1 LEIYNKNKVNYKVLS
16 KYISDDNII
25 NYINEYIN
33 YSLKEINAAI
43 IIQKKFKKSIIYKNY
58 KSVELLTDRFM
69 RDNVELLAHLLT
81 RTFNRLSSDY

>member
-1 LEIYNKNKVNYKVLS
+1 MEIYNKNKVNYKVLS

-43 IIQKKFKKSIIYKNY
+43 IIQKKFKKSIICKNY
-58 KSVELLTDRFM
+58 KNVEFLTDRFM
-69 RDNVELLAHLLT
+69 ENNVELLAYILT
-81 RTFNRLSSDY
+81 RTINRLNSN